1 MVLYLLDLHSNMDSE
16 ERRDPVRVTRALTE
30 MVSDGEEGG
39 GRDIGRCVRE
49 DARKNSNKMKED

>member
-1 MVLYLLDLHSNMDSE
+1 MDSE

-49 DARKNSNKMKED
+49 DARKNGNKMRGRTAIR